1 MGDIMAISGLALKVY
16 MVAEVIK
23 RPIVTFHQM
32 MTKHTQ
38 YPWPLPRRPPACPPP
53 RPPPHPPP
61 HPPPRPPPRP
71 CSPLL
76 TEYAE
81 LE

>member
-1 MGDIMAISGLALKVY
+1 

-53 RPPPHPPP
+53 RPPPPPP
-61 HPPPRPPPRP
+61 P
-71 CSPLL
+71 CSSLL